1 MSELKTQVEK
11 IDQECKSIRKSL
23 EKSIQK
29 THDELLEEIRLN
41 NEALKKDLT
50 LNLKEKITAEVGS
63 ELRQGIAN
71 LKQDLKDDIFQEL
84 GMNLQQGLVNLK
96 REITEDLKQ
105 NLTVITQNQEEQHI
119 ELLNLIKNQN
129 HHQSESST
137 SNLPPLFHDSIPNP
151 QPTSQ
156 YQPLMLYPPKAKI
169 ELPKYNRGDNQCV
182 AWFNK
187 TEEYFHI
194 YNVTTDEEKVKYASM
209 YLEGTAYNWYLWW
222 KGRIQSYNWNS
233 FKNDFF

>member
-29 THDELLEEIRLN
+29 THDELQEKIRLN

-50 LNLKEKITAEVGS
+50 LNLEEKITVEVGF

-84 GMNLQQGLVNLK
+84 GMNLQQGLVHLK
-96 REITEDLKQ
+96 KVITDDLKQ
-105 NLTVITQNQEEQHI
+105 NLTVITQNQEEQHN
-119 ELLNLIKNQN
+119 ELLNLIKNQSY
-129 HHQSESST
+129 HQPTHPKPSDSST

-151 QPTSQ
+151 QPMSQ
-156 YQPLMLYPPKAKI
+156 YQPLMLYPPK
-169 ELPKYNRGDNQCV
+169 PK
-182 AWFNK
+182 
-187 TEEYFHI
+187 
-194 YNVTTDEEKVKYASM
+194 
-209 YLEGTAYNWYLWW
+209 
-222 KGRIQSYNWNS
+222 
-233 FKNDFF
+233 